1 MSLFVVDRFH
11 TLRRQQEQTAI
22 DAGQL
27 RKLDALALLE
37 GEALRSLAMLS
48 LVLFIVGTVF
58 FVGLNLLAF
67 RWQYHVWLAPFSVW
81 SVVFWIIINVIG
93 YIVILPIHEL
103 IHGICFIL
111 WGGKPHFGARLPLAI
126 YCGAREQL
134 FRRNHYL
141 VVGLAPLIVLT
152 LLGIVVTLLQPGI
165 ASYLLLAF
173 IGNFSGAAGDI
184 MVAQRIAHL
193 PSNILLEDTET
204 GYTAWGVD
212 AVG

>member
-22 DAGQL
+22 DAGQV
-27 RKLDALALLE
+27 RKIDTLALLE
-37 GEALRSLAMLS
+37 GEALRPLAMLS
-48 LVLFIVGTVF
+48 LVLFIAGTVF

-67 RWQYHVWLAPFSVW
+67 HWQYHVWLAPLSVW
-81 SVVFWIIINVIG
+81 GVVFWIIINVIG
-93 YIVILPIHEL
+93 YIVILPLHEL

-111 WGGKPHFGARLPLAI
+111 WGGKPHFGAHLPLAI

-193 PSNILLEDTET
+193 PANILLEDTET
-204 GYTAWGVD
+204 GYTAWSVD
-212 AVG
+212 MQ